1 MKPIESIRL
10 ACITIRTQRIH
21 TKSIQK
27 QQAPEKLSLLLPH
40 ANVITVELT
49 SSIED
54 RPINGTTSISLMA
67 RNMLWPVVCLT
78 PDLKITHNVS
88 SKLCTQDYRFAVCIN
103 PTNPR
108 YRFALTCDQVTSIQC
123 DPKALLQLPT
133 IMHTQQSPIMGTFYN
148 DNAIHCVTDADHLA
162 KFLQQHLD
170 NIPRTEDLSC
180 EPH

>member
-1 MKPIESIRL
+1 MKSTENIRL
-10 ACITIRTQRIH
+10 ACITIR
-21 TKSIQK
+21 
-27 QQAPEKLSLLLPH
+27 QQTTHNQQTPEELSLLLPH

-54 RPINGTTSISLMA
+54 KSIDGSTSTSLTA
-67 RNMLWPVVCLT
+67 RNMLWPVVCFT

-88 SKLCTQDYRFAVCIN
+88 SALCSTDYRFAVCIN

-123 DPKALLQLPT
+123 NPEALLQLPT

-170 NIPRTEDLSC
+170 NIPRIEDSLC
-180 EPH
+180 ELH